1 VHIVDEPFSDSVAV
15 ALDLGLASKAITA
28 MGPTDAHW
36 TVLAALL
43 AFIVRDAQGAYWC
56 VWRAAAM
63 IGSEI
68 GC

>member
-1 VHIVDEPFSDSVAV
+1 MVNESIGNSVHL